1 MAPEYY
7 YRGEVS
13 AKSDIYSLGILIIEI
28 VTGLKVDSNTEDLS
42 SKNLIDNV
50 RPTYFDFFFI
60 LENVVL
66 TNRGIEVLN
75 CILNGVIEGIEVLNC
90 ILNGVIDALQ

>member
-13 AKSDIYSLGILIIEI
+13 AKLDIYSLGILIIEI

-42 SKNLIDNV
+42 SKNLIHNV
-50 RPTYFDFFFI
+50 RPTYFEFFFI

-66 TNRGIEVLN
+66 TNRGIEPYFEWCN
-75 CILNGVIEGIEVLNC
+75 
-90 ILNGVIDALQ
+90 

>member
-13 AKSDIYSLGILIIEI
+13 TKSDIYSLGILIIEI
-28 VTGLKVDSNTEDLS
+28 VTGLKVDSNTVDLS

-50 RPTYFDFFFI
+50 RQHILFFYP
-60 LENVVL
+60 
-66 TNRGIEVLN
+66 
-75 CILNGVIEGIEVLNC
+75 
-90 ILNGVIDALQ
+90 

>member
-13 AKSDIYSLGILIIEI
+13 AKLDIYSLGILIIEI

-50 RPTYFDFFFI
+50 SLTYFDFFI
-60 LENVVL
+60 LNLKNVVR
-66 TNRGIEVLN
+66 TNRGSEPYFEWCN
-75 CILNGVIEGIEVLNC
+75 
-90 ILNGVIDALQ
+90 

>member
-28 VTGLKVDSNTEDLS
+28 VIGLKVDSNTEDLS

-50 RPTYFDFFFI
+50 SPTYFDFFI
-60 LENVVL
+60 LNFKNVVV
-66 TNRGIEVLN
+66 TNRGIDPYFKWYN
-75 CILNGVIEGIEVLNC
+75 
-90 ILNGVIDALQ
+90 

>member
-1 MAPEYY
+1 MAPEYF

-50 RPTYFDFFFI
+50 RPTYFDFFYP
-60 LENVVL
+60 
-66 TNRGIEVLN
+66 
-75 CILNGVIEGIEVLNC
+75 
-90 ILNGVIDALQ
+90 

>member
-13 AKSDIYSLGILIIEI
+13 AKLDIYSLGILIIEI
-28 VTGLKVDSNTEDLS
+28 VTGLKVDSNTKDLS

-50 RPTYFDFFFI
+50 SPTCFDFFI
-60 LENVVL
+60 LNRKNVVR
-66 TNRGIEVLN
+66 TNRGSEPYFEWCN
-75 CILNGVIEGIEVLNC
+75 
-90 ILNGVIDALQ
+90 

>member
-13 AKSDIYSLGILIIEI
+13 TKTDIYSLGILIIEI
-28 VTGLKVDSNTEDLS
+28 VTGLKVDSNTKDLS

-50 RPTYFDFFFI
+50 SPTCFDFFI
-60 LENVVL
+60 LNLKNVVL
-66 TNRGIEVLN
+66 TNRGIEPYFEWCN
-75 CILNGVIEGIEVLNC
+75 
-90 ILNGVIDALQ
+90 

>member
-7 YRGEVS
+7 YIGEVS

-50 RPTYFDFFFI
+50 SLTYFDF
-60 LENVVL
+60 LSL
-66 TNRGIEVLN
+66 TLRMLFGQIEVVN
-75 CILNGVIEGIEVLNC
+75 RTLNGVT
-90 ILNGVIDALQ
+90 DAL

>member
-13 AKSDIYSLGILIIEI
+13 AKLDIYSLGILIIEI

-50 RPTYFDFFFI
+50 SLTYFDFFI
-60 LENVVL
+60 LNLKNVVRA
-66 TNRGIEVLN
+66 NRGSEPYFEWCN
-75 CILNGVIEGIEVLNC
+75 
-90 ILNGVIDALQ
+90 

>member
-13 AKSDIYSLGILIIEI
+13 TKSDIYSLGILIIEI
-28 VTGLKVDSNTEDLS
+28 VTGLKVDSNTVDLS

-50 RPTYFDFFFI
+50 RHIFCFLSLRMLF
-60 LENVVL
+60 LQ
-66 TNRGIEVLN
+66 RGIGSYFEWCN
-75 CILNGVIEGIEVLNC
+75 
-90 ILNGVIDALQ
+90 

>member
-7 YRGEVS
+7 YKGEVS

-50 RPTYFDFFFI
+50 SLTYFDF
-60 LENVVL
+60 LSL
-66 TNRGIEVLN
+66 TLRMLFGQIEVVN
-75 CILNGVIEGIEVLNC
+75 RTLNGVT
-90 ILNGVIDALQ
+90 DAL

>member
-50 RPTYFDFFFI
+50 SPHIYIYFLYPYESCSDF
-60 LENVVL
+60 EWCN
-66 TNRGIEVLN
+66 
-75 CILNGVIEGIEVLNC
+75 
-90 ILNGVIDALQ
+90 

>member
-7 YRGEVS
+7 YGGEVS

-50 RPTYFDFFFI
+50 SLTYFDFFI
-60 LENVVL
+60 LNLKNVVR
-66 TNRGIEVLN
+66 TNRGSEPYFEWCN
-75 CILNGVIEGIEVLNC
+75 
-90 ILNGVIDALQ
+90 

>member
-50 RPTYFDFFFI
+50 SLTYFDF
-60 LENVVL
+60 LSL
-66 TNRGIEVLN
+66 TLRMLFGQIEVVN
-75 CILNGVIEGIEVLNC
+75 RTLNGVT
-90 ILNGVIDALQ
+90 DAL